1 MAKAA
6 VQAGADWIND
16 VSAGEFDSKMFDVAA
31 ELLAPIVLMH
41 MKGTPDT
48 MNSLAVYTNVVEE
61 VTQHLI
67 ARRSAAELA
76 GVPSWNIILDP
87 GIGFAKTLDHNLL
100 LLREC
105 KRLVAQLQPSPILI
119 GASRKRFLGTIL
131 DEPDA
136 KKRTFGNA
144 AVTAIAVAGD
154 ADVVRVH
161 EVRAMAQVSCVCDQ
175 VHRGSTTLGS
185 RL

>member
-16 VSAGEFDSKMFDVAA
+16 VSAGEFDSEMFTVAA
-31 ELLAPIVLMH
+31 VMLAPIVLMH

-48 MNSLAVYTNVVEE
+48 MNSMAKYSNVVEE
-61 VTQHLI
+61 VTTHLV
-67 ARRSAAELA
+67 ARRNAAEAA

-87 GIGFAKTLDHNLL
+87 GIGFAKNLEHNISLL
-100 LLREC
+100 QGC
-105 KRLVAQLQPSPILI
+105 AGLVANMRPSPILV

-144 AVTAIAVAGD
+144 AVTAISIAGEVD
-154 ADVVRVH
+154 ILRVH
-161 EVRAMAQVSCVCDQ
+161 EVREMAQVARVCDR
-175 VHRGSTTLGS
+175 VYRRDTGPMS